1 MCINQLVSQY
11 CCILSYTS
19 TGTGGSFTDPA
30 LPPNKVTP
38 FVLRITLTAFDGVTT
53 VVVSRNINIGK
64 CRFNHCGLAIE
75 SVDSCNRDSADTIYD
90 HTNLRN
96 SKQLTYHSS
105 LMFSW
110 PTRLLVV

>member
-1 MCINQLVSQY
+1 MLSKFVVIGLVSQY
-11 CCILSYTS
+11 CCIPS

-64 CRFNHCGLAIE
+64 CT
-75 SVDSCNRDSADTIYD
+75 VDYKQM
-90 HTNLRN
+90 HTYRQQTSPKPHRLCLCFSLNLLPSLQR
-96 SKQLTYHSS
+96 QISS
-105 LMFSW
+105 SS
-110 PTRLLVV
+110 

>member
-1 MCINQLVSQY
+1 VYVVQICGYRVVKYAY

-75 SVDSCNRDSADTIYD
+75 SVDSIIGIVQTQYMITQISEMVN
-90 HTNLRN
+90 N
-96 SKQLTYHSS
+96 
-105 LMFSW
+105 
-110 PTRLLVV
+110 